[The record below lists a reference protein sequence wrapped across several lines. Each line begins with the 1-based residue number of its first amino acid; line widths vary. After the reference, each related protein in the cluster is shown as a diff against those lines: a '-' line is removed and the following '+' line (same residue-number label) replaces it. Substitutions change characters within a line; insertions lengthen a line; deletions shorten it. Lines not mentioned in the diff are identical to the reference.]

1 MFLDIFRLLLS
12 NLIFVLDV
20 FPELALVLCLPNGI
34 TETVKPS
41 LEPESSNTYGE
52 SKGGGPLANALV
64 EHA

>member
-1 MFLDIFRLLLS
+1 M
-12 NLIFVLDV
+12 LDV